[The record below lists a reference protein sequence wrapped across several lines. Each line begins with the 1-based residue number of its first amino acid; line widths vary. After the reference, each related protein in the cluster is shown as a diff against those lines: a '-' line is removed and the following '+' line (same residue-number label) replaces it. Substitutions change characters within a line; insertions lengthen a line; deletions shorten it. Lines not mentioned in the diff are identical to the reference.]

1 MRGLCSPLN
10 HTSVPQIIIINGVYN
25 EEDDSYNEEEDDSD
39 NEEEDDSDNE
49 EEEEEEEEEM
59 GMGWGAE
66 EDLGAE
72 DIGYPYD

>member
-39 NEEEDDSDNE
+39 NEEE
-49 EEEEEEEEEM
+49 EEEEEEEM

-72 DIGYPYD
+72 DLGYPYD

>member
-39 NEEEDDSDNE
+39 NEEEG
-49 EEEEEEEEEM
+49 EEEEEEEM

>member
-1 MRGLCSPLN
+1 MDCYQYARDRGAPDYN
-10 HTSVPQIIIINGVYN
+10 NGVYN

-72 DIGYPYD
+72 DLGYPYD

>member
-1 MRGLCSPLN
+1 MDCYQYARDRGAPDYN
-10 HTSVPQIIIINGVYN
+10 NGVYN

-39 NEEEDDSDNE
+39 N

-72 DIGYPYD
+72 DLGYPYD

>member
-1 MRGLCSPLN
+1 M
-10 HTSVPQIIIINGVYN
+10 PQIIIINGVYN

-39 NEEEDDSDNE
+39 N

>member
-25 EEDDSYNEEEDDSD
+25 
-39 NEEEDDSDNE
+39 EEDDSDNE